1 MNCKVI
7 IIRQC
12 ITSRCSLGSFSC
24 KRVLRV
30 SKPGKEAAT
39 PASHKTCSGTFGMQ
53 LSTMQWLIFRR
64 LSAGSGH
71 LWRRS
76 RQLIVSYSLMQ
87 CKGFM
92 NADSSTVTCVH
103 RGEWHAATTVL
114 DNGECTSSDS
124 VAGPDEV
131 KWFGFETW
139 PVGVLL
145 LSFQI
150 SKRFEVYFP
159 SQPKLWSGS
168 KLKQCITVARDE
180 KGTSKMIL
188 TFVILGY

>member
-30 SKPGKEAAT
+30 SKRDKEAAT

-103 RGEWHAATTVL
+103 RGNDTQLQRYWIMGMYFIGFGCRAWW
-114 DNGECTSSDS
+114 GE
-124 VAGPDEV
+124 
-131 KWFGFETW
+131 
-139 PVGVLL
+139 
-145 LSFQI
+145 
-150 SKRFEVYFP
+150 
-159 SQPKLWSGS
+159 
-168 KLKQCITVARDE
+168 
-180 KGTSKMIL
+180 
-188 TFVILGY
+188 VIRIRNVTCWCFAFKFSNF

>member
-39 PASHKTCSGTFGMQ
+39 PASHKACSGTFGMQ

-103 RGEWHAATTVL
+103 RGNDTQLQRYWIMGNVL
-114 DNGECTSSDS
+114 HRIRLRGLMRWSDS
-124 VAGPDEV
+124 D
-131 KWFGFETW
+131 
-139 PVGVLL
+139 
-145 LSFQI
+145 
-150 SKRFEVYFP
+150 SKRDLLVFCF
-159 SQPKLWSGS
+159 
-168 KLKQCITVARDE
+168 
-180 KGTSKMIL
+180 
-188 TFVILGY
+188 